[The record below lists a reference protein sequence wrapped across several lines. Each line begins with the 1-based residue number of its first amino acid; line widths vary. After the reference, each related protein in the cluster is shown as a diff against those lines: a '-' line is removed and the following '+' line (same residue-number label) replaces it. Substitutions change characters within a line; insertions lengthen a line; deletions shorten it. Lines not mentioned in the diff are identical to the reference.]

1 MDHFDDWNNFILK
14 FIFGYFSFYFTDQ
27 TRVSSTT
34 GGENSVVQMIGSLY
48 DSIENHYGTL
58 ATRLYRAFRPKPGI
72 FLIFLKSYPNM
83 THFFVVKSS
92 STWTWRKMCCLPY
105 VVLFEITFCMI
116 IVGVNS
122 LTFYLMRV
130 SSAET

>member
-1 MDHFDDWNNFILK
+1 MK
-14 FIFGYFSFYFTDQ
+14 Q
-27 TRVSSTT
+27 
-34 GGENSVVQMIGSLY
+34 
-48 DSIENHYGTL
+48 
-58 ATRLYRAFRPKPGI
+58 
-72 FLIFLKSYPNM
+72 
-83 THFFVVKSS
+83 FFVVKSS

-130 SSAET
+130 SFAET